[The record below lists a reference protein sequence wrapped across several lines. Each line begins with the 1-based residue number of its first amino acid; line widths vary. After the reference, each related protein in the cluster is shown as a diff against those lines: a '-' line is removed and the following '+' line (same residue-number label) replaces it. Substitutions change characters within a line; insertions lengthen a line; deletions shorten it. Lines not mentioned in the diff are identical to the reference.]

1 MRLCVTAYVGTPPPP
16 GAAGKYWKRS
26 RKVQEERVADVTR
39 SGRSLSY
46 DMRRTLRVLGWVSLA
61 ALGTQPELLSQAALT
76 PADSAILNSQPL
88 KRLVLAPAL
97 LDRKSTRLNSSHR
110 CISYAVFC
118 LKKKN

>member
-46 DMRRTLRVLGWVSLA
+46 DMRRTLRVRGWVSLA
-61 ALGTQPELLSQAALT
+61 ALGTQTELLSQAALT
-76 PADSAILNSQPL
+76 ASDSAILTSQHL
-88 KRLVLAPAL
+88 KRLMLVAGSRA
-97 LDRKSTRLNSSHR
+97 
-110 CISYAVFC
+110 
-118 LKKKN
+118 